1 MWRYCA
7 CYMITFVT
15 RLLEKAA
22 ISQEQRFSYS
32 NLVIW
37 SLCMGMCQL
46 TNPWPPLPPNRDSKL
61 EPPPSPVKT
70 CVGSCGQTHRPLC
83 RIFRPYVVLPIWQC
97 HRLPVLYQSFRKKAK
112 LAIMAYRRRPVLALS
127 PTWQNCQVCGSLW
140 LLVCVLSVSF
150 LRPIFAQTCNRKMV
164 QLIKRLSQQN
174 NNK

>member
-7 CYMITFVT
+7 CYIITFVT

-32 NLVIW
+32 NFVIW

-61 EPPPSPVKT
+61 EPPSSPVKT

-97 HRLPVLYQSFRKKAK
+97 HRLPVLYQSFRKKRQNWLSWLTVA
-112 LAIMAYRRRPVLALS
+112 VLFWHFLQLDKTVKFVAAFGCS
-127 PTWQNCQVCGSLW
+127 FAFSQFPFCGP
-140 LLVCVLSVSF
+140 F
-150 LRPIFAQTCNRKMV
+150 LHKHVIEKCYN
-164 QLIKRLSQQN
+164 
-174 NNK
+174 

>member
-7 CYMITFVT
+7 CYIITFVT

-46 TNPWPPLPPNRDSKL
+46 TNPWPPIPPNRDSKL

-97 HRLPVLYQSFRKKAK
+97 HRLPVLYQSFRKKGKTGYHGLPSPSCFGTFSNLTK
-112 LAIMAYRRRPVLALS
+112 LS
-127 PTWQNCQVCGSLW
+127 SLW
-140 LLVCVLSVSF
+140 QPLAARLRSLSF
-150 LRPIFAQTCNRKMV
+150 LFAAHFFTNM
-164 QLIKRLSQQN
+164 
-174 NNK
+174 